1 MVEKVLIV
9 EVNEW
14 EDGQKGITQ
23 LIGNAKDETLY
34 AQYTSTYSGETEY
47 DTIELAVSI
56 KEMIK
61 IRDYLTK
68 LINKT
73 AKGYP
78 KSLTDYYGNSY
89 EIVEEGEEK
98 RVPYGDEA

>member
-1 MVEKVLIV
+1 MAEKVLIV

-34 AQYTSTYSGETEY
+34 AQYTSTYNGKIEY

-56 KEMIK
+56 QEMIK

-78 KSLTDYYGNSY
+78 YPKSLTDYYGNTY
-89 EIVEEGEEK
+89 EVVEEGE
-98 RVPYGDEA
+98 

>member
-34 AQYTSTYSGETEY
+34 AQYTSTYNGETEY
-47 DTIELAVSI
+47 DTIELAVSV

-73 AKGYP
+73 GEAYYDHKDKY
-78 KSLTDYYGNSY
+78 KVADNYYGDIT
-89 EIVEEGEEK
+89 EIVQLEGE
-98 RVPYGDEA
+98 